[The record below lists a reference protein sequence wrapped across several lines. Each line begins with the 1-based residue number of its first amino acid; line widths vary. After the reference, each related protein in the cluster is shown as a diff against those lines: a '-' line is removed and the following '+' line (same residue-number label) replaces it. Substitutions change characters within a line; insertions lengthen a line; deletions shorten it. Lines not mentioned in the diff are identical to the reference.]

1 MNCVKCNE
9 TCIKKGFQKNG
20 TQKFLCKRCLI
31 WQQEKYNYRAYNEFT
46 NQKIV
51 ILLKE
56 SCGTRSIS
64 RILRISPTTVTQRI
78 LIIASGVRI
87 PPILFGKSYEV
98 DEMITYVGSK
108 ERRTCIVYAIERET
122 RNVVSYSIGR
132 RNKSTLR
139 MVVNTLLISGA
150 KEIRT
155 DKFLLYQLLIPKEIH
170 CVKRRGTNYIERK
183 NLTLRTHLK
192 RLNRRTIA
200 YSKSLLILSAVLRI
214 YFWS

>member
-1 MNCVKCNE
+1 

-108 ERRTCIVYAIERET
+108 ERRTCIVYAI
-122 RNVVSYSIGR
+122 
-132 RNKSTLR
+132 
-139 MVVNTLLISGA
+139 
-150 KEIRT
+150 
-155 DKFLLYQLLIPKEIH
+155 
-170 CVKRRGTNYIERK
+170 
-183 NLTLRTHLK
+183 
-192 RLNRRTIA
+192 
-200 YSKSLLILSAVLRI
+200 
-214 YFWS
+214 